1 MKKVIS
7 LLVVVL
13 VILAGV
19 AIVSAQGTGLN
30 GQGWW
35 FGTQVQ
41 NVGDVDANIVATA
54 YDAATNSQYQEPK
67 TVAPGAAYTF
77 TPINDFLTMPA
88 GFQGSMVLSSDQPI
102 KAITN
107 ITNQP
112 VGTLG
117 QAGGKGA
124 AQYAGTDGSAVD
136 TTLYFPLAK
145 GDHFGKCSTFY
156 IQNAGS
162 ADITGAVATFNM
174 RNGDAHTVNL
184 PTIGQNKM
192 VATSVFESVTY
203 NPTTNDGRVGGLI
216 VTATQPMAGVV
227 MEHDCTGNPA
237 VVLNGTRGF
246 TSADFDTTAYAPV
259 IKNARFGQFTGL
271 QVQNTGGAPID
282 ITVTYAGT
290 AGTCA
295 GNSYTDSATAV
306 APGTSRTFVHTA
318 GNTNLPANCTASAT
332 VVATGDFVAI
342 TNEQETAGNP
352 KVGITSN
359 AFAAGAATTLISVP
373 LYKDNR
379 FGVTTG
385 LQIQNIGASAATN
398 WTATFVCTGGA
409 SFTAVSD
416 PAKTGAIQPGSAFLF
431 YTPSDNDLFT
441 TANPFSSNNVNCA
454 VTVASDQPVVAI
466 ANEAPLTPGVIDN
479 NNYEGFNLVP

>member
-7 LLVVVL
+7 LIVLIL

-19 AIVSAQGTGLN
+19 AVVSAQGTGLN
-30 GQGWW
+30 GAGWW
-35 FGTQVQ
+35 FGSQVQ
-41 NVGDVDANIVATA
+41 NVGSADANIQATA
-54 YDAATNSQYQEPK
+54 YDAASNNNYSESK
-67 TVAPGAAYTF
+67 VVAPGAAYTF
-77 TPINDFLTMPA
+77 TPINDFQTMPA
-88 GFQGSMVLSSDQPI
+88 GFEGSMVLSSDQPI

-112 VGTLG
+112 VGSFG
-117 QAGGKGA
+117 QTGGKGA

-136 TTLYFPLAK
+136 STLYFPLAK
-145 GDHFGKCSTFY
+145 GDHFGKCSTFF
-156 IQNAGS
+156 IQNAGAS
-162 ADITGAVATFNM
+162 DISGAVATFNM
-174 RNGDAHTVNL
+174 RNGDTHTVNL

-192 VATSVFESVTY
+192 VATSVFDAATY
-203 NPTTNDGRVGGLI
+203 NPTVNDARVGGLI
-216 VTATQPMAGVV
+216 VTASQPMAGVV

-259 IKNARFGQFTGL
+259 IKNNRFGQFTGL
-271 QVQNTGGAPID
+271 QVQNTGSSAID

-290 AGTCA
+290 AGSCA
-295 GNSYTDSATAV
+295 GNTYTDTASGV
-306 APGTSRTFVHTA
+306 APGASRTFVHT
-318 GNTNLPANCTASAT
+318 GTSTNLPANCTASAT
-332 VVATGDFVAI
+332 VEATGDFVAI
-342 TNEQETAGNP
+342 VNEQETTGNP

-359 AFAAGAATTLISVP
+359 AFAAGAATTIISVP
-373 LYKDNR
+373 LYKDSR

-385 LQIQNIGASAATN
+385 LQIQNVGASAATN

-431 YTPSDNDLFT
+431 YTPSGDDLFT
-441 TANPFSSNNVNCA
+441 TANPFSANNVNCA
-454 VTVASDQPVVAI
+454 VTVESDQPVVAI
-466 ANEAPLTPGVIDN
+466 ANEAPLTLGAIDN
-479 NNYEGFNLVP
+479 NNYEGFNLAP